1 MHGGIS
7 PDTQRGLSG
16 ESEHHPKRTQWRLEC
31 LGHSLIE
38 GLASLL
44 PGSWAFKLGEALGG
58 IVWHFMPQRRKIIL
72 RNLRIAFAGEMDAA
86 EIEQLAK
93 ASFVRTAANMI
104 SVAHTAN
111 LPASKLPEVLEVS
124 NPELLEET
132 LAAGK
137 GVVFLLSHMG
147 NWELLS
153 RMVHFFPKGTKAG
166 AFYRPLSNRLL
177 DERVLRRREA
187 DGTRMFSKGDNFLQV
202 AAYLR
207 EGAAVGILAD
217 QRVGKQGELTH
228 FFGRLTRSSPLP
240 SLLARRAKSPVLAIS
255 LVTVSPGKWHAT
267 YIPLDGPPNTE
278 NCMRALE
285 TAMAASPADVFWFQE
300 RWKIYINAQYP
311 IPTWLDQETSASN
324 KHHRALLWLVD
335 VAQGWRLPEV
345 WIHPDVVHE
354 AALPNNTPLPA
365 WLPQSTRIHRVCN
378 TDDRDS
384 LRKRIS
390 QIDTADPLPLD
401 YILTPKAS
409 KALAK
414 VAKAEQIKVVALE

>member
-1 MHGGIS
+1 M
-7 PDTQRGLSG
+7 
-16 ESEHHPKRTQWRLEC
+16 QWRLEC

-44 PGSWAFKLGEALGG
+44 PGSLAFRLGEAIGG
-58 IVWHFMPQRRKIIL
+58 IAWHFMPQRRAIIR
-72 RNLRIAFAGEMDAA
+72 RNLRIAFAGTMPAA
-86 EIEQLAK
+86 DIEKLVK
-93 ASFVRTAANMI
+93 ATFLRTAANMI
-104 SVAHTAN
+104 SVAHTAK
-111 LPASKLPEVLEVS
+111 LPASKLPEVFEVT
-124 NPELLEET
+124 NPELLAET

-166 AFYRPLSNRLL
+166 AFYRPLNNRLL
-177 DERVLRRREA
+177 DERVLQRREA
-187 DGTRMFSKGDNFLQV
+187 DGTRMFSKGDNFLHV

-255 LVTVSPGKWHAT
+255 LVTVSPGKWRAT
-267 YIPLDGPPNTE
+267 YIPVDGSPTTE

-285 TAMAASPADVFWFQE
+285 TAMSASPADVFWFQE

-311 IPTWLDQETSASN
+311 IPTWLDDKTSDSN
-324 KHHRALLWLVD
+324 KRHRALIWLAD
-335 VAQGWRLPEV
+335 APDGWRIPEV
-345 WIHPDVVHE
+345 WLHPDVVYE
-354 AALPNNTPLPA
+354 AALPNHSPLPA
-365 WLPQSTRIHRVCN
+365 WFPENTRVHRVDA
-378 TDDRDS
+378 TDDRDA
-384 LRKRIS
+384 LRKQLS
-390 QIDTADPLPLD
+390 LIDEADPLPLD
-401 YILTPKAS
+401 YVLVRKVTKAFS
-409 KALAK
+409 K
-414 VAKAEQIKVVALE
+414 VGKAEQIKVVGLE

>member
-1 MHGGIS
+1 M
-7 PDTQRGLSG
+7 
-16 ESEHHPKRTQWRLEC
+16 QWRLEC

-44 PGSWAFKLGEALGG
+44 PGSWAFRLGEALGG
-58 IVWHFMPQRRKIIL
+58 IVWHFLPQRRKIIR
-72 RNLRIAFAGEMDAA
+72 RNLRIAFAGTMNGA
-86 EIEQLAK
+86 EIDKLAK
-93 ASFVRTAANMI
+93 ATFIRTAANMI
-104 SVAHTAN
+104 SVAHTAK
-111 LPASKLPEVLEVS
+111 LPASKLPEVFEVT

-166 AFYRPLSNRLL
+166 AFYRPLNNRLL
-177 DERVLRRREA
+177 DQRVLQRREA
-187 DGTRMFSKGDNFLQV
+187 DGTRMFSKYDNFLHV

-217 QRVGKQGELTH
+217 QRVGTQGELTR

-255 LVTVSPGKWHAT
+255 LVTVSPGKWRAT
-267 YIPLDGPPNTE
+267 YIPVNGSPNTE

-285 TAMAASPADVFWFQE
+285 TAMSASPADVFWFQE
-300 RWKIYINAQYP
+300 RWKIYINEQFP
-311 IPTWLDQETSASN
+311 IPNWLDDKTSDSD
-324 KHHRALLWLVD
+324 KHHRALLWL
-335 VAQGWRLPEV
+335 AGAPAGWRLPEA
-345 WIHPDVVHE
+345 WIHPDVVYE
-354 AALPNNTPLPA
+354 AALSNKSPHPE
-365 WLPQSTRIHRVCN
+365 WLPQNTRIHNVEIS
-378 TDDRDS
+378 DDRDA
-384 LRKRIS
+384 LREQLS
-390 QIDTADPLPLD
+390 NIDAADPLPLD
-401 YILTPKAS
+401 YVLVPKIT

-414 VAKAEQIKVVALE
+414 AGKAEQIKVMGLE

>member
-1 MHGGIS
+1 M
-7 PDTQRGLSG
+7 
-16 ESEHHPKRTQWRLEC
+16 QWRLEC

-44 PGSWAFKLGEALGG
+44 PGSWAFRLGEALGG
-58 IVWHFMPQRRKIIL
+58 IVWHFMAQRRNIIR
-72 RNLRIAFAGEMDAA
+72 RNLRIAFAGKMDAA
-86 EIEQLAK
+86 EIDKLAK
-93 ASFVRTAANMI
+93 ATFIRTAANMI
-104 SVAHTAN
+104 SVAHTAK
-111 LPASKLPEVLEVS
+111 LPASKLPDVFEVT

-132 LAAGK
+132 LAVGR

-153 RMVHFFPKGTKAG
+153 RMVYFFPKGTKTG
-166 AFYRPLSNRLL
+166 AFYRPLNNRLL
-177 DERVLRRREA
+177 DERVLQRREA
-187 DGTRMFSKGDNFLQV
+187 DGTRMFSKNDNFLHV

-255 LVTVSPGKWHAT
+255 LVTVSPGKWRAT
-267 YIPLDGPPNTE
+267 YIPVDGSPTTE

-285 TAMAASPADVFWFQE
+285 TAMSASPSDVFWFQE

-311 IPTWLDQETSASN
+311 IPTWLDDKTSDSN
-324 KHHRALLWLVD
+324 KRHRALIWL
-335 VAQGWRLPEV
+335 AAAPAGWRLPEV
-345 WIHPDVVHE
+345 WIHPDVVYE
-354 AALPNNTPLPA
+354 VAISNGTPLPT
-365 WLPQSTRIHRVCN
+365 WLPENTRIHRVDN
-378 TDDRDS
+378 SDDRDS
-384 LRKRIS
+384 LRKQLS
-390 QIDTADPLPLD
+390 HIDAVDPLPLD
-401 YILTPKAS
+401 YVLVPKIT

-414 VAKAEQIKVVALE
+414 AGKAEQIKVVGLE

>member
-1 MHGGIS
+1 M
-7 PDTQRGLSG
+7 
-16 ESEHHPKRTQWRLEC
+16 QWRLEC
-31 LGHSLIE
+31 LGQSLIE
-38 GLASLL
+38 GLAGLL
-44 PGSWAFKLGEALGG
+44 PGSWAFKFGEALGG

-72 RNLRIAFAGEMDAA
+72 RNLRIAFAGEMDVA
-86 EIEQLAK
+86 EIEKLTK
-93 ASFVRTAANMI
+93 ATFLRTAANMI
-104 SVAHTAN
+104 SVAHSAK
-111 LPASKLPEVLEVS
+111 LPASKLAEVFEVT
-124 NPELLEET
+124 NPELLEQT
-132 LAAGK
+132 LAAGR

-177 DERVLRRREA
+177 DERVLQRREA

-255 LVTVSPGKWHAT
+255 LVTVSPGKWRAT
-267 YIPLDGPPNTE
+267 YVPVDGPPNTE

-285 TAMAASPADVFWFQE
+285 SAMSASPADVFWFQE

-324 KHHRALLWLVD
+324 KHHRALLWLAGAPERWQLPD
-335 VAQGWRLPEV
+335 VWF
-345 WIHPDVVHE
+345 HPDVVYE
-354 AALPNNTPLPA
+354 AVLSNNESLPTWMPE
-365 WLPQSTRIHRVCN
+365 STRIHRVSN
-378 TDDRDS
+378 IEDRDS

-390 QIDTADPLPLD
+390 QIDAADPLPID
-401 YILTPKAS
+401 YILVPKVT

-414 VAKAEQIKVVALE
+414 ATKAEQIKLVELE